1 MLKPATLIVTILGE
15 GRSDGFGF
23 GSTLCR
29 GFGGGGEGG
38 EGGRGGGLLGPE
50 CPDRL
55 TCVGIEEGLLGFV
68 GGLRKR

>member
-1 MLKPATLIVTILGE
+1 M
-15 GRSDGFGF
+15 
-23 GSTLCR
+23 
-29 GFGGGGEGG
+29 
-38 EGGRGGGLLGPE
+38 LGPE